1 MNALTIGL
9 SALAFAMRAVEVQL
23 DGLGETH
30 RASSGRCR
38 WTLRGSKLRVSELER
53 SCPMKYLPG
62 YEALSGE
69 AIASARTLLG
79 QERPTPRAA
88 ARIGRKLW
96 DRGYRRSD
104 GGQYQQAPVLRALK
118 ARQWT
123 HVITP
128 LQRLDGLGDG

>member
-23 DGLGETH
+23 GGLGETH

-88 ARIGRKLW
+88 GPHRPQAMGSRLSQI
-96 DRGYRRSD
+96 RRRAIPASA
-104 GGQYQQAPVLRALK
+104 GPACAQSAPVDPRHHPPPA
-118 ARQWT
+118 
-123 HVITP
+123 P
-128 LQRLDGLGDG
+128 